1 MQKPRYNHARGKD
14 TADLLHPISHL
25 MCDRVVLK
33 LLGNPVELK
42 IIYYMQNVS
51 YVEGK
56 HIPGSQMKR
65 QHLQVHN
72 EFKPSNRAVN
82 SNLYSL
88 RLASKLKSNLLISHQ
103 DT

>member
-1 MQKPRYNHARGKD
+1 
-14 TADLLHPISHL
+14 

-33 LLGNPVELK
+33 LPRNPVELK

-56 HIPGSQMKR
+56 HIPGSWMKT
-65 QHLQVHN
+65 HLQVHN

-82 SNLYSL
+82 DEDNIFKYTMNL
-88 RLASKLKSNLLISHQ
+88 NHLIEQSIP
-103 DT
+103 TYIA